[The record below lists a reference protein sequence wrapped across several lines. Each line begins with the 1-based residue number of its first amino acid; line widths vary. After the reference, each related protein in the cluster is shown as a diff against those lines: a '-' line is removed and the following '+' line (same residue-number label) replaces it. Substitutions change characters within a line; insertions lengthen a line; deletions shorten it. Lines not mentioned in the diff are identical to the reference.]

1 MTLRSPSERAIQT
14 VSYEACGLLIV
25 IPYYSMLFGATSGHS
40 FLLLACVSGVV
51 LIWAPLHNTLF
62 DMLDLHSFGRLAS
75 NRPHKWRIVHATSL
89 ELSSIVLT
97 LPVIMAI
104 AGHGIW
110 QALAVNV
117 SLTLFYTIYGYV
129 FHFVYDHLRPI
140 KAQGSVGD
148 RSLNDYN

>member
-1 MTLRSPSERAIQT
+1 MTLRSSSERTIQT
-14 VSYEACGLLIV
+14 VSYEVCGLLIV
-25 IPYYSMLFGATSGHS
+25 IPYYSMLFGTTSGHS
-40 FLLLACVSGVV
+40 FLLLASVSGVV

-62 DMLDLHSFGRLAS
+62 DILDLHAFGRLAS

-97 LPVIMAI
+97 MPVIMAI

-117 SLTLFYTIYGYV
+117 SLTLFYTFYGYF
-129 FHFVYDHLRPI
+129 FHFVYDHLRPVRSN
-140 KAQGSVGD
+140 GSGGN
-148 RSLNDYN
+148 RIRKEFQ